1 MFVNSTV
8 VKIVMKFCIYVKT
21 MAIVLM
27 TNEQIS
33 ASLRFTQLKNNAYK
47 DLFIRF
53 SYILILEINYKF
65 KAGKE

>member
-8 VKIVMKFCIYVKT
+8 VKIVLKFCIYVKT

-33 ASLRFTQLKNNAYK
+33 ASLRFTQLKSNARSYK

-53 SYILILEINYKF
+53 S
-65 KAGKE
+65 

>member
-33 ASLRFTQLKNNAYK
+33 ASLRFTQLKNNARSYK
-47 DLFIRF
+47 DLFISF
-53 SYILILEINYKF
+53 HKF
-65 KAGKE
+65 